1 MIRSMTAFASAET
14 STPWG
19 ALAFELRS
27 VNHRYLELNPRLPDE
42 LRAIEPALR
51 ERVAG
56 KLTRGKVDVTLRF
69 RPNDADASQLRVND
83 MMLDRLAHIAISFG
97 ERFPKLATDFTG
109 LLQWPGVLV
118 QNDIDQEGLRNAALK
133 LLDQALAD
141 MLATRGREGERLGVF
156 LRERLDAVAK
166 IVADVR
172 GWLPQIREA
181 LRAKLQSRLGELKP
195 AAGLAQLEPGRI
207 EQELVLQLSRIDVD
221 EELDRLSA
229 HIAEARRVLAL
240 TDAVGRR
247 MDFLMQEFNREAN
260 TLGSKSVDSRTT
272 QASVELKVLI
282 EQMREQVQ
290 NIE

>member
-14 STPWG
+14 QTPWG

-51 ERVAG
+51 ERVAA
-56 KLTRGKVDVTLRF
+56 KLTRGKVDATLRF
-69 RPNDADASQLRVND
+69 RPSDADATKLRVND
-83 MMLDRLAHIAISFG
+83 AMVERLAHLAKSFD
-97 ERFPKLATDFTG
+97 ERFPDLDIDFTG

-118 QNDIDQEGLRNAALK
+118 QDDIDQEGLRNAALK

-156 LRERLDAVAK
+156 LRERLDGIAK

-181 LRAKLQSRLGELKP
+181 LRAKLQSRLSELKP
-195 AAGLAQLEPGRI
+195 AAGQSQLEPGRL

-229 HIAEARRVLAL
+229 HIAEARRVLAMPE
-240 TDAVGRR
+240 AMGRR
-247 MDFLMQEFNREAN
+247 LDFLMQEFNREAN

>member
-14 STPWG
+14 ETPWG

-51 ERVAG
+51 ERIASR
-56 KLTRGKVDVTLRF
+56 LTRGKVDATLRF
-69 RPNDADASQLRVND
+69 RPNDADAAKLRVND
-83 MMLDRLAHIAISFG
+83 AMVERLAHLAKSFD
-97 ERFPKLATDFTG
+97 ERFPDLDIDFTG

-118 QNDIDQEGLRNAALK
+118 QDDIDQEGLRNAALK

-141 MLATRGREGERLGVF
+141 MLATRQREGERLGVF
-156 LRERLDAVAK
+156 LRERLDGIAK
-166 IVADVR
+166 LVADVR

-221 EELDRLSA
+221 EELDRLTA

-240 TDAVGRR
+240 PDAVGRR